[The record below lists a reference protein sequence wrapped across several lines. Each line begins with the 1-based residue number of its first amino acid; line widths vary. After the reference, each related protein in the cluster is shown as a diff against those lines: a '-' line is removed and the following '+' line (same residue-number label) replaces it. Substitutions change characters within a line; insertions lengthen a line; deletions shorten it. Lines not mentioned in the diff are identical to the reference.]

1 VYVLLLRSS
10 GTAVP
15 EVVGSKKKKVSKRKR
30 ATTDDGAATGG
41 EVAMRHR
48 NVVSHVLYSGSTSSG
63 ASDSSKEKSYAVARY
78 LVVSS

>member
-1 VYVLLLRSS
+1 M
-10 GTAVP
+10 
-15 EVVGSKKKKVSKRKR
+15 VGSKKKKVSKRKR

-41 EVAMRHR
+41 EVKVASQVTPKVAMRHR

-78 LVVSS
+78 LVVPS